1 MRHCNNPE
9 CDRNPLSGRYRM
21 GTIVG
26 LEKETEIEVVAFTL
40 KWGPLPAKALSL
52 YCRGTF

>member
-1 MRHCNNPE
+1 
-9 CDRNPLSGRYRM
+9 M

-52 YCRGTF
+52 YCRGTFYLPLLFDVSL